1 MLSRNIFSSDMT
13 IKFRNITNKSNLLC
27 KSVSQTILE
36 KSDFMLM
43 QCIICI
49 HFTKGE
55 LDKIKRFVED
65 DGTNRCLWPLGKKGG
80 CKHFHSLHWI
90 FL

>member
-1 MLSRNIFSSDMT
+1 MVSQKFRENDGFCTKLHMLSRNIFSSDMT

-27 KSVSQTILE
+27 KSVSRNILV

-65 DGTNRCLWPLGKKGG
+65 DGTNRCL
-80 CKHFHSLHWI
+80 
-90 FL
+90 